1 MSSNWIL
8 AVCLHWAGGLASASF
23 YVPYRKV
30 KRWSWETYWLVGG
43 IFSWLI
49 APVTFASILIP
60 GFWPAISDTSG
71 KTLFWTYFFGVLW
84 GLGGLTFGLTMR
96 FLGVGLGMAIAL
108 SYCAAFGTLVPP
120 VFMGTFGN
128 LVHNEWGIVT
138 LSGVLVCLMGIG
150 VSGIAGMSKEKELTG
165 AAKTATVRE
174 FNFPLGFA
182 VATFSGIMSACFNF
196 ALTAGNSI
204 SVRTSAILLKDHGS
218 AIWKGLP
225 ELIIVLL
232 GGFTT
237 NFIWCVILHFKNRTG
252 AEYILPKAEPE
263 ELGVITGIDGP
274 GYAAPANEIN
284 RPARNTGGSPLPLNY
299 LFCALAGT
307 LWYLQFFFYTMGQT
321 KMPAALKFSGW
332 TLHMASIII
341 FATLWGVFLHEWKG
355 TSKRTHAWITLGL
368 IMLVGSTIIVGW
380 GNHIKSKL
388 PKTSTTKKAA
398 MAGPSRAPQPASLGL
413 SARPA
418 AAGLQ

>member
-1 MSSNWIL
+1 MGSNWIL
-8 AVCLHWAGGLASASF
+8 AVCLHWMGGLASASF

-30 KRWSWETYWLVGG
+30 KRWSWETYWLMGG

-49 APVTFASILIP
+49 APITFAAILVP
-60 GFWPAISDTSG
+60 GFWGPISEASG
-71 KTLFWTYFFGVLW
+71 KTVFFTYFFGVLW

-96 FLGVGLGMAIAL
+96 FLGVGLGMAVAL

-120 VFMGTFGN
+120 IFLGTFGG
-128 LVHNEWGIVT
+128 LVSTTWGLVT
-138 LSGVLVCLMGIG
+138 LSGVFVCLMGIG

-165 AAKTATVRE
+165 EAKTATVRE

-196 ALTAGNSI
+196 ALTAGHSI
-204 SVRTSAILLKDHGS
+204 NVLTGKLLAKEGGS
-218 AIWKGLP
+218 PMWHGLP
-225 ELIIVLL
+225 TLIVILL

-237 NFIWCVILHFKNRTG
+237 NFIWCLLLHIKNRSG
-252 AEYILPKAEPE
+252 KEYRVPKAEPE
-263 ELGVITGIDGP
+263 ELGIITGVDGP
-274 GYAAPANEIN
+274 GYAAPANGSAAAAIPN
-284 RPARNTGGSPLPLNY
+284 PSPLPLNY

-321 KMPAALKFSGW
+321 KMPLKLKFSGW

-341 FATLWGVFLHEWKG
+341 FATLWGIFLHEWKG

-368 IMLVGSTIIVGW
+368 CLLIGSTIIVGW
-380 GNHIKSKL
+380 GNHIKAENTKA
-388 PKTSTTKKAA
+388 KTVKKVAWVT
-398 MAGPSRAPQPASLGL
+398 PADRTHHLTP
-413 SARPA
+413 R
-418 AAGLQ
+418 LQAKGMSIRLK

>member
-43 IFSWLI
+43 IFSWLV

-60 GFWPAISDTSG
+60 GFWAAITDTSG

-84 GLGGLTFGLTMR
+84 GVGGLTFGLTMR

-120 VFMGTFGN
+120 IFMHTFGN
-128 LVHNEWGIVT
+128 LVHNTWGIVT
-138 LSGVLVCLMGIG
+138 LSGVLVCLLGIG
-150 VSGIAGMSKEKELTG
+150 VSGIAGMRKEKELTG
-165 AAKTATVRE
+165 EAKTAAVRE

-182 VATFSGIMSACFNF
+182 VASFSGIMSACFSF
-196 ALTAGNSI
+196 ALTAGHSI
-204 SVRTSAILLKDHGS
+204 NVRTSAILAQNHAS
-218 AIWKGLP
+218 PIWKGLP
-225 ELIIVLL
+225 ELIIVML

-252 AEYILPKAEPE
+252 AEYILPKADPE
-263 ELGVITGIDGP
+263 ELSVITGIDGP
-274 GYAAPANEIN
+274 GYAAPANGGNPPAN
-284 RPARNTGGSPLPLNY
+284 RANGSPLPLNY

-321 KMPAALKFSGW
+321 KMPKALKFSGW

-355 TSKRTHAWITLGL
+355 TSRRTHAWITWGL
-368 IMLVGSTIIVGW
+368 IMLVGSTVIIGW
-380 GNHIKSKL
+380 GNHIKAKL
-388 PKTSTTKKAA
+388 PKTPTQKKAA
-398 MAGPSRAPQPASLGL
+398 MIGPNRTPQAAPLRLA
-413 SARPA
+413 ARPV